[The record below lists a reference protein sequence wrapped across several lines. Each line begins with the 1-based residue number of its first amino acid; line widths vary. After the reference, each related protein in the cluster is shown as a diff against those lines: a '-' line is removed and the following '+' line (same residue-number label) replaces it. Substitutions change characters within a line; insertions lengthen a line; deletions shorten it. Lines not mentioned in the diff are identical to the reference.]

1 MSKLDEQSGKVERA
15 RNLLGDLFASALAA
29 ADPMVCVPAHVSQP
43 GSTGRVVVVGA
54 GKASAAMARAVEQV
68 AHAQGWLDRVTGLVV
83 TRYDHGAECSHIEII
98 EASHPV
104 PDTAGVEA
112 ARRIRSLVQDLNADD
127 LLLCLV
133 SGGGSALLAA
143 PADGVR
149 AADKEAVTRALLR
162 SGAPIG
168 EMNCVRKHI
177 SSIKGGR
184 LAQAAHPARV
194 VSLMISDVPGDD
206 PSVIA
211 SGPTVGDPSTCQ
223 EALEILERY
232 AINVPASIRA
242 LLESRDGETP
252 KPDDEMFDRVENTI
266 VARPSEM
273 IAAVERVADAAGFT
287 VVSLG
292 ADLEGEA
299 RDLGAAHAALA
310 LRLQR
315 ERTAELPLVVL
326 SGGET
331 TVTVRGEGRG
341 GRNAEYALGLVQA
354 LDGASGIYAI
364 ACDTDGIDGVENNAG
379 VVVTPDTISRAAAA
393 GFDCVDTLARND
405 AYSLFAAIDDLV
417 VTGPTRT
424 NVNDFRAILIDGDS

>member
-1 MSKLDEQSGKVERA
+1 MSNLDEQTGKVERA
-15 RNLLGDLFASALAA
+15 RDVLGELFDAALAA
-29 ADPMVCVPAHVSQP
+29 ADPMLCVSPHVPQP
-43 GSTGRVVVVGA
+43 DSDGQVVVVGA
-54 GKASAAMARAVEQV
+54 GKASAAMACAVELV
-68 AHAQGWLDRVTGLVV
+68 AREQGWLDRVTGLVV
-83 TRYDHGAECSHIEII
+83 TRYDHGADCSHIEII

-112 ARRIRSLVQDLNADD
+112 ARRIRSLVEDLGADD

-143 PADGVR
+143 PADGVS
-149 AADKEAVTRALLR
+149 AGDKEAVTRALLR
-162 SGAPIG
+162 SGAPIV

-184 LAQAAHPARV
+184 LAQAAYPATV
-194 VSLMISDVPGDD
+194 VTLMISDVPGDD

-211 SGPTVGDPSTCQ
+211 SGPTVGDPTTRHD
-223 EALEILERY
+223 ALEILERY
-232 AINVPASIRA
+232 EIEIPQAVRA
-242 LLESRDGETP
+242 LLESDGGETP
-252 KPDDEMFDRVENTI
+252 KPGDEVFARVENTI

-273 IAAVERVADAAGFT
+273 IAAVESKAEEAGYT
-287 VVSLG
+287 VLSLG

-299 RDLGAAHAALA
+299 RDLGAEHAALA

-315 ERTAELPLVVL
+315 DRPGELPLVII

-341 GRNAEYALGLVQA
+341 GRNAEYALGLTKA
-354 LDGASGIYAI
+354 LEGAAGIHAI
-364 ACDTDGIDGVENNAG
+364 ACDTDGIDGVEDNAG
-379 VVVTPDTISRAAAA
+379 VFVTPDTISRAAAA
-393 GFDCVDTLARND
+393 GFDCADTLTRND

-424 NVNDFRAILIDGDS
+424 NVNDFRAILIDGGS